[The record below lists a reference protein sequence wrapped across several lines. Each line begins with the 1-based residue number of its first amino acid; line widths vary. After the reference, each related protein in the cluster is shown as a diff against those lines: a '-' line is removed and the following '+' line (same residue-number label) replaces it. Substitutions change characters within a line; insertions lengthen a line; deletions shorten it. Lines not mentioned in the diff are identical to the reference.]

1 MGQACAEWRGDLGV
15 YVIGALD
22 ETERGGVKRHLL
34 ACLACRAEY
43 EELLVV
49 RDLLG
54 RLAGPDGVC

>member
-1 MGQACAEWRGDLGV
+1 M
-15 YVIGALD
+15 
-22 ETERGGVKRHLL
+22 KRHLL

-54 RLAGPDGVC
+54 RLAGPDGVR